1 MVEREV
7 DLRSS
12 TGASVV
18 GPPRLAPRG
27 PLSAWL
33 IEHLARP
40 VHRLPAPP
48 PTNDDPLV
56 GEDSALALYLCY
68 ELHYRGLPGVDDAWE
83 WEPSLLGVRRQ
94 LEESFLDRLVALVGR
109 PDDELSPLAMR
120 EELVRLATTDGGP
133 SLSAYMAESGTTEQL
148 REFCVHRSLYQ
159 LKEADPHTFAVP
171 RLWGPAKAAMVAIQ
185 VGEYGDGRADR
196 VHAHLFGE
204 TMTELGLDPAYGAY
218 LPVVPATTLATVN
231 LVSYFGLHRRWRGAA
246 VGHLALFEMC
256 SVVPMGRYA
265 SGLRRLGFGEQATDF
280 YDEHV
285 VADEVHQVIA
295 LDEMAMGLAATE
307 PRLAG
312 TVTFGARAVKAVEDR
327 FARALLGAWEDGR
340 TSLLAPLPDAA
351 ADLPS
356 PCPPS

>member
-7 DLRSS
+7 DLRRS
-12 TGASVV
+12 TSASVV

-40 VHRLPAPP
+40 VHRLPAAP
-48 PTNDDPLV
+48 PTEDDPLD

-83 WEPSLLGVRRQ
+83 WEPSLLAVRRR
-94 LEESFLDRLVALVGR
+94 LEDAFLDRLVALVGR

-120 EELVRLATTDGGP
+120 EELVRLASTDGGP
-133 SLSAYMAESGTTEQL
+133 SLSAYMAGSGTTQQL

-159 LKEADPHTFAVP
+159 LKEADPHTFAIP

-204 TMTELGLDPAYGAY
+204 TMAELGLDPAYGAY
-218 LPVVPATTLATVN
+218 LPVVPATTLATVCRTSASTAGGGGRRSVTWRCSRCARSCPWGAMPAACAGSASASRRRTSTTSTCSPTRSTRSS
-231 LVSYFGLHRRWRGAA
+231 LSTRWRW
-246 VGHLALFEMC
+246 
-256 SVVPMGRYA
+256 
-265 SGLRRLGFGEQATDF
+265 
-280 YDEHV
+280 
-285 VADEVHQVIA
+285 
-295 LDEMAMGLAATE
+295 
-307 PRLAG
+307 
-312 TVTFGARAVKAVEDR
+312 
-327 FARALLGAWEDGR
+327 AWR
-340 TSLLAPLPDAA
+340 
-351 ADLPS
+351 
-356 PCPPS
+356 